1 VSIST
6 KAIQA
11 RLLGLSFFNSKPRY
25 SWCYECVL
33 HYSAY
38 RWATLLTFHIRMGT
52 LGVRMNSTEA
62 GRISPSRSCCLFNF
76 EHFRKKSLTASP
88 CPAVFRTRF
97 RYRTNR
103 DRQSARWD
111 GLTFDTKGGF
121 IIFVEWIVLSPRTL
135 HLRPWEV
142 PFFAFGIVERGPIM
156 TPSTRL
162 HCRAIAFTGGRISRQ
177 SCSYNLGYSRRRG
190 RWRSLRRPC
199 KICVSIAYLA
209 GVDTA

>member
-156 TPSTRL
+156 TPVNAAPLSC
-162 HCRAIAFTGGRISRQ
+162 HCVHRGK
-177 SCSYNLGYSRRRG
+177 NLSPK
-190 RWRSLRRPC
+190 L
-199 KICVSIAYLA
+199 IV
-209 GVDTA
+209 